1 MAGGRYMMDADYYRG
16 QAARARRFA
25 KQLHSHPEIYR
36 QLMDMATGYD
46 EIVADLKSGA
56 IEVRHPD
63 LMPQRRRQPQ

>member
-1 MAGGRYMMDADYYRG
+1 MMDADYYRD

-25 KQLHSHPEIYR
+25 QQMHSHPEMHR
-36 QLMDMATGYD
+36 QLLDMATDYE

-63 LMPQRRRQPQ
+63 LMPQRRRRPE